1 MMDDIEAQLAQLESQ
16 DSSDDMETQPLSK
29 TLKPKQ
35 TPVKNNKTPKSKQ
48 TPVKNNKTPAKKKQT
63 PAKNN
68 KTPVKIKLKKPV
80 ASSQITP
87 PNEEIKME
95 EDSSDDENGFTGFK
109 LDDSKQRPKTPIV
122 SGNSFGIEG
131 LEFYEQASA
140 KQNKKNQDTATDDN
154 ESKMDV
160 IISPGYLTHMRKV
173 LGKDKEAMTVLNR
186 IKKEQAQTKKSNVIK
201 PEPEAKTTAM
211 PITQIEKSPTDYPLP
226 PSPESNSPS
235 DTSDKGST
243 SPQEESLVKSGIT
256 ELPGSRP
263 SRRSAG
269 RRKAC

>member
-87 PNEEIKME
+87 NEEIKME

-109 LDDSKQRPKTPIV
+109 LV
-122 SGNSFGIEG
+122 SCPF
-131 LEFYEQASA
+131 FWF
-140 KQNKKNQDTATDDN
+140 
-154 ESKMDV
+154 
-160 IISPGYLTHMRKV
+160 
-173 LGKDKEAMTVLNR
+173 
-186 IKKEQAQTKKSNVIK
+186 
-201 PEPEAKTTAM
+201 
-211 PITQIEKSPTDYPLP
+211 LP
-226 PSPESNSPS
+226 
-235 DTSDKGST
+235 
-243 SPQEESLVKSGIT
+243 
-256 ELPGSRP
+256 
-263 SRRSAG
+263 
-269 RRKAC
+269 

>member
-63 PAKNN
+63 AAKNN

-109 LDDSKQRPKTPIV
+109 LV
-122 SGNSFGIEG
+122 SCPFFWF
-131 LEFYEQASA
+131 L
-140 KQNKKNQDTATDDN
+140 D
-154 ESKMDV
+154 
-160 IISPGYLTHMRKV
+160 
-173 LGKDKEAMTVLNR
+173 
-186 IKKEQAQTKKSNVIK
+186 
-201 PEPEAKTTAM
+201 
-211 PITQIEKSPTDYPLP
+211 
-226 PSPESNSPS
+226 
-235 DTSDKGST
+235 
-243 SPQEESLVKSGIT
+243 
-256 ELPGSRP
+256 
-263 SRRSAG
+263 
-269 RRKAC
+269 